1 MSKTWHGL
9 MAAMRALTQPRTV
22 RIFYRVSAW
31 LVSLYTYARCGDVD
45 VGWSL
50 HVAFHHHDHACSLG
64 VHARQQ
70 CRCLHELWLQSIVA
84 CFESATILIS
94 TIACYRLHASCM
106 LLRPCP
112 VWHRVVISLPDLP
125 GYCGRRSFS
134 AIFRTYGRVLPKC
147 RFSRSVLGGLL

>member
-1 MSKTWHGL
+1 M
-9 MAAMRALTQPRTV
+9 
-22 RIFYRVSAW
+22 
-31 LVSLYTYARCGDVD
+31 LVARCM
-45 VGWSL
+45 WRI
-50 HVAFHHHDHACSLG
+50 HHHDHACSLG

-112 VWHRVVISLPDLP
+112 VWP
-125 GYCGRRSFS
+125 RRDFASRSARILWPSVFLA

-147 RFSRSVLGGLL
+147 RFSRSVLGGLLPYPAPLCTFSVSAMLMCAAFWAVAVRYPVCF

>member
-1 MSKTWHGL
+1 MLATCLASHVL
-9 MAAMRALTQPRTV
+9 DMAWSYGRHACPNTTTYSQNFNRM
-22 RIFYRVSAW
+22 SAW
-31 LVSLYTYARCGDVD
+31 LVSLYTHIVWCYDVLVARYI
-45 VGWSL
+45 L
-50 HVAFHHHDHACSLG
+50 RIHRHDHACSLG

-70 CRCLHELWLQSIVA
+70 CRCLHELWLQSIIA

-125 GYCGRRSFS
+125 GYCGRRSF
-134 AIFRTYGRVLPKC
+134 
-147 RFSRSVLGGLL
+147 